1 MKQKKSLSFFY
12 KDLLFKFV
20 MHQERKCVPTDSS
33 LHGGLE
39 CGATPKLTRN
49 PKFSC
54 CGLI

>member
-1 MKQKKSLSFFY
+1 ML
-12 KDLLFKFV
+12 
-20 MHQERKCVPTDSS
+20 HQERLCVPTDSS

-39 CGATPKLTRN
+39 CGAPPKLTRN